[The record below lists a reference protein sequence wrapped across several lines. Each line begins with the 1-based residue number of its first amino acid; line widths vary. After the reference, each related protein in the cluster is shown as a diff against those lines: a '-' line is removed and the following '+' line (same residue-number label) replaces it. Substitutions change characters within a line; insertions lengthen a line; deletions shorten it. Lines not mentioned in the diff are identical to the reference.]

1 MAPLKRAGKEPARL
15 AIAVALKTVNQRELG
30 ALRFLRHTGFPNA
43 KKVSRGI
50 YFDKSPG
57 SAFASGS
64 ISFTGRSPVTP
75 ACSRL
80 AVAAILQKVIQEQVL
95 FGVKADQ

>member
-1 MAPLKRAGKEPARL
+1 M

-43 KKVSRGI
+43 KQVSRGI
-50 YFDKSPG
+50 YFDKLPA

-64 ISFTGRSPVTP
+64 TSFTGRTPVTP

-80 AVAAILQKVIQEQVL
+80 AVAAILQKTIQEQGIL
-95 FGVKADQ
+95 GVKADQ